1 MNNQA
6 GDLRIQGNNYY
17 VQDKKCFSAYASILD
32 EDKKECFDFA
42 YDMSYAK
49 KGEHRD
55 SRSGVLFRTLND
67 ASFFTLNSAVS
78 V

>member
-1 MNNQA
+1 MNIQA

-49 KGEHRD
+49 KR
-55 SRSGVLFRTLND
+55 RTQRFKKWWQY
-67 ASFFTLNSAVS
+67 A
-78 V
+78 